1 MGVATAGVVAFGARS
16 CDASGRPPGRATGST
31 HTAAV
36 RTVAVMVA
44 ILWGGSRAIKSLRGR
59 SLRLLVTHSPEAG
72 DALGILNSAFSIP
85 PRALRRGASAARFPM
100 IADEIAPAR
109 EIHVSKPGLFGA
121 RFDSCDARARHFA
134 ILAVCM
140 GKRRYKNP
148 TALRL
153 CLHPGVCGCGS
164 GRPAVVRVPAHA
176 GRLV

>member
-1 MGVATAGVVAFGARS
+1 MGVATAGVVALGARS
-16 CDASGRPPGRATGST
+16 CDASGRPRGPATGST

-59 SLRLLVTHSPEAG
+59 SLRLLVTHSAEAG
-72 DALGILNSAFSIP
+72 EALGTLNSVFSIP
-85 PRALRRGASAARFPM
+85 PRALRCGASAVRSPM
-100 IADEIAPAR
+100 IADKIAPAR

-148 TALRL
+148 ATLRL

-164 GRPAVVRVPAHA
+164 GGLAVGRVPASA
-176 GRLV
+176 GRPV